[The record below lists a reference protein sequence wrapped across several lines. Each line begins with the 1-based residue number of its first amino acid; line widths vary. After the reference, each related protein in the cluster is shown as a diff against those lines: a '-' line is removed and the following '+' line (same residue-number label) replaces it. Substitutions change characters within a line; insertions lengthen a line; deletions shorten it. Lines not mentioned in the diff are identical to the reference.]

1 MAGCS
6 AGAADATGSGCGA
19 GCVGVS
25 TTGATEATGAG
36 AGFGAVGV
44 GSATTCGADTRSTVT
59 GAVVAIGWL
68 NLTVNTSK

>member
-6 AGAADATGSGCGA
+6 AGAADATGSGCVA

-25 TTGATEATGAG
+25 TTGAAEATGAG
-36 AGFGAVGV
+36 AGLVGAVGV

-59 GAVVAIGWL
+59 GAVVAIG
-68 NLTVNTSK
+68 